1 MKSEWNNRL
10 SVLIVDDNKVF
21 RAVLK
26 NTLKEYPQ
34 IGEITPADDAEKMF
48 IQIDE
53 NKLAP
58 DLVFMNDSLP
68 GISGFE
74 AAKRLL
80 NIFPSIKVIIVTL
93 HDTLENRALAKE
105 SGAIACIMKKNLV
118 EEVESI
124 LDLSGHQ
131 AN

>member
-1 MKSEWNNRL
+1 MNTRRNNRL
-10 SVLIVDDNKVF
+10 SALIVDDKKVF
-21 RAVLK
+21 RAVLE

-53 NKLAP
+53 NKLTP
-58 DLVFMNDSLP
+58 DLVFMDDSLP

-80 NIFPSIKVIIVTL
+80 NIFPSIKVIIVTV
-93 HDTLENRALAKE
+93 HDTLENRVLAKE
-105 SGAIACIMKKNLV
+105 SGAFACIMKKNLV
-118 EEVESI
+118 EELGEVIEGI
-124 LDLSGHQ
+124 K
-131 AN
+131 